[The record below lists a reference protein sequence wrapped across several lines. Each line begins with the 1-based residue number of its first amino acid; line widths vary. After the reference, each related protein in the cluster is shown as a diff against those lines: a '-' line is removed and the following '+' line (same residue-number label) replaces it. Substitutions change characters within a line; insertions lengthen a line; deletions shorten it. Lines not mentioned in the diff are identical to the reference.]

1 MTRRSTRTIT
11 VLCALSLTT
20 IPLRMR
26 LGIAE
31 NLLRRRTRFLI
42 EEGQHAG
49 DVAPHLPR
57 PDGVLQL
64 AARFLEAQVEL
75 LLLQARQ
82 VALQLVRRLVPQ
94 IFGLHGQPSSPSRAT
109 KRVRIGSFAAASS
122 NARLARSRGT
132 PSTSNMM
139 RPGCTRQAQNSG
151 APLPLPMRT
160 SA

>member
-31 NLLRRRTRFLI
+31 SLLRRRTRLLI

-57 PDGVLQL
+57 PDGVLEL
-64 AARFLEAQVEL
+64 AARLLEAQVEL
-75 LLLQARQ
+75 FLLQARQ
-82 VALQLVRRLVPQ
+82 VASQLVRRLVTQ
-94 IFGLHGQPSSPSRAT
+94 FLGLHGFSPPRPVEPRSGCGSAAWPPPARTPARRGRA
-109 KRVRIGSFAAASS
+109 
-122 NARLARSRGT
+122 ARR
-132 PSTSNMM
+132 
-139 RPGCTRQAQNSG
+139 RP
-151 APLPLPMRT
+151 RT
-160 SA
+160 